1 MNWRNPHTPEGLH
14 NSQLGASTPSLL
26 ADQRT
31 GIREDTLSV
40 SILPGKLTQDL
51 SCDASHS
58 PTELQVNGRDS

>member
-31 GIREDTLSV
+31 GIREAV
-40 SILPGKLTQDL
+40 SILPGKLTQNL
-51 SCDASHS
+51 SCDASHGS
-58 PTELQVNGRDS
+58 TELQVYGRDG